1 MMLTGVLIS
10 ECEHERLGLPRPA
23 LLGPDREG
31 ALGLAEAH
39 HVRGEGKVLEI
50 ENNASVFSVPFLLLN
65 SCCLI

>member
-10 ECEHERLGLPRPA
+10 ECEHERLGLPGPA

-39 HVRGEGKVLEI
+39 HVGGEGKVLEI
-50 ENNASVFSVPFLLLN
+50 ENIASVFSVPFFFTK
-65 SCCLI
+65 